1 MPNLWYVRKAGGVEG
16 PFPAGALV
24 QDRLLGRLD
33 PNDLVS
39 SDRENWQPF
48 DAWPQLKAALQAL
61 ENLPATDPQPGW
73 NVERAKARARWADQ
87 RAGTERRSQP
97 AGGAVVDSHNQRHGE
112 GDRRGTSAAHASR
125 QSRPRPLLGR
135 DRSLLK
141 LLIGLLLLAAVTGL
155 MLWLFGPV
163 NPIRVRVF

>member
-1 MPNLWYVRKAGGVEG
+1 
-16 PFPAGALV
+16 V
-24 QDRLLGRLD
+24 QDRLLGRLN
-33 PNDLVS
+33 PADLVS
-39 SDRENWQPF
+39 TDRENWLPF

-87 RAGTERRSQP
+87 RSATERRSQP
-97 AGGAVVDSHNQRHGE
+97 GAGPVSDGRDQRHGQGE
-112 GDRRGTSAAHASR
+112 RRGSTAAQPPR
-125 QSRPRPLLGR
+125 QSRLRPLLGK

-163 NPIRVRVF
+163 NPIPVRVF